1 MKLSVIVP
9 TYNEE
14 ECILDFYEETTKVL
28 NGFDYNIIFVDDG
41 SKDKTLKVLKEI
53 YSKDKDKDKVKIINF
68 SRNFGKDAA
77 IYAGL
82 KNSKSEYTVIID
94 ADLQQNP
101 KYIIQMIEELDNNE
115 SLDGICMVQS
125 SKKERFFQKLFY
137 KIINKISKTEFV
149 VGASDFRIFRKQVVN
164 KIISLGEA
172 NRFSKGIFSW
182 VGFNIK
188 YINYKVEDRKKGTSK
203 WTFFKLFSYAIDGF
217 VNFSIAPLKIA
228 IYAGTLSSVAA
239 FIYFIFVIIKTLFL
253 GETVQGYSTIVSL
266 ILLIGGIQ
274 LLCIGILGEYL
285 GKTYLETK
293 QRPIYIE
300 KERIGF
306 DESLL

>member
-9 TYNEE
+9 VYNEDA
-14 ECILDFYEETTKVL
+14 CILDFYEEITKVL
-28 NGFDYNIIFVDDG
+28 NGFDFNIIFVDDG
-41 SKDKTLKVLKEI
+41 SSDKSLKILKEL
-53 YSKDKDKDKVKIINF
+53 YSKDKDKVKIINF

-82 KNSKSEYTVIID
+82 KNSDSEYTAIID

-101 KYIIQMIEELDNNE
+101 KYLLKMIEELENE
-115 SLDGICMVQS
+115 VSLDEVCMVQQN
-125 SKKERFFQKLFY
+125 KKERFFQKIFY
-137 KIINKISKTEFV
+137 KIINKISKINFV
-149 VGASDFRIFRKQVVN
+149 VGASDFRMFKKQVVD
-164 KIISLGEA
+164 KIISLGES

-182 VGFNIK
+182 VGFNVK
-188 YINYKVEDRKKGTSK
+188 YINYTVEERKKGTSK
-203 WTFFKLFSYAIDGF
+203 WNFFKLFSYAIDGF
-217 VNFSIAPLKIA
+217 INFSIAPLKIA
-228 IYAGTLSSVAA
+228 IYTGTLSSVVA
-239 FIYFIFVIIKTLFL
+239 FIYFIAVIIKTLFL
-253 GETVQGYSTIVSL
+253 GENIQGYPTIVSL

-306 DESLL
+306 NESLL

>member
-41 SKDKTLKVLKEI
+41 SKDKTLKILKEI
-53 YSKDKDKDKVKIINF
+53 YSKDKDKIKIINF

-82 KNSKSEYTVIID
+82 RNSKSDYTVIID

-101 KYIIQMIEELDNNE
+101 KYIIRMIEELDNDAC
-115 SLDGICMVQS
+115 LDGICMVQP
-125 SKKERFFQKLFY
+125 SKKERFFQKVFY

-149 VGASDFRIFRKQVVN
+149 VGASDFRIFRKQVVD
-164 KIISLGEA
+164 KILSLGEA

-217 VNFSIAPLKIA
+217 INFSIAPLKIA

-239 FIYFIFVIIKTLFL
+239 FIYFIAVIIKTLFL
-253 GETVQGYSTIVSL
+253 CETVQGYPTIVSL

>member
-188 YINYKVEDRKKGTSK
+188 YMNYKVEDRKKGTSK

-253 GETVQGYSTIVSL
+253 GETIQGYPTIVSL